1 MKKIILIIAVAFSGV
16 CYGQSETELDSAS
29 MALINEAVTEL
40 ETWKK
45 TTKTFKTGDDDRA
58 LIGLLENLFF
68 DDTVKYM
75 YANLNPKIA
84 ELEING
90 FTFGQSCTYAAWINS
105 IHTLDPNK
113 HDVIYRFQELNP
125 GSYMENV
132 EIKSKETGE
141 ELREIVIYYNG
152 NNLRSIFDQ
161 SIK

>member
-1 MKKIILIIAVAFSGV
+1 MKKIILIVAVACSGV

-90 FTFGQSCTYAAWINS
+90 FTSGQACTYDEWINS
-105 IHTLDPNK
+105 IHTIDPNK
-113 HDVIYRFQELNP
+113 HDVIYRFQAWGP
-125 GSYMENV
+125 GSHMETLI
-132 EIKSKETGE
+132 IKSKETGE
-141 ELREIVIYYNG
+141 VLRDVVIYYND
-152 NNLRSIFDQ
+152 NNLRSIFDE
-161 SIK
+161 SVK